1 VKSLEHIFERIL
13 WSSRL
18 VVLVAVVASLIAG
31 FAIFFIST
39 VDVVQLLGKIAVY
52 TDPAMSDK
60 ARDTLRSGI
69 LAHIVDAVDGY
80 LLATVML
87 IFAMG
92 LYELFISK
100 IDAVETSELAE
111 RVLLIKN
118 LDDLKD
124 RLAKVVLLM
133 LVVKFFQYA
142 LDLKYENPLELLY
155 LAIGILLIAAALYL
169 SHAKAHKT

>member
-1 VKSLEHIFERIL
+1 
-13 WSSRL
+13 
-18 VVLVAVVASLIAG
+18 VLVAVVASLVAG

-60 ARDTLRSGI
+60 ARDSLRSGI

>member
-1 VKSLEHIFERIL
+1 MNPIEQLFERLL

-18 VVLVAVVASLIAG
+18 IVIVAVIASVVAGIG
-31 FAIFFIST
+31 IFFIST
-39 VDVVQLLGKIAVY
+39 VDVFQLIGKIAIY
-52 TDPAMSDK
+52 ADPGMSDK
-60 ARDTLRSGI
+60 AHDALRSGI
-69 LAHIVDAVDGY
+69 IAHIVDSVDGY

-92 LYELFISK
+92 LYELFIGK
-100 IDAVETSELAE
+100 IDVVEKSELAE

-142 LDLKYENPLELLY
+142 LELKYENPLELLY
-155 LAIGILLIAAALYL
+155 LAIGILLVAGALYL
-169 SHAKAHKT
+169 SHTKSHAS